1 MKTDTI
7 TRYGSYTEF
16 GITVQE
22 ITIRISMLESN
33 ERITEHERTQ
43 KHGNSYN
50 QKCKNL

>member
-7 TRYGSYTEF
+7 TRYGSYIEF

-22 ITIRISMLESN
+22 ITVRISKLETN
-33 ERITEHERTQ
+33 ERIAEHERTQ

>member
-22 ITIRISMLESN
+22 ITVRVSMSETN
-33 ERITEHERTQ
+33 ERITEHERT
-43 KHGNSYN
+43 
-50 QKCKNL
+50 